1 MSESESPLSENALDQ
16 KPTEGGSTN
25 YFRGILLL
33 VIVAA
38 VISLIVRNIAV
49 FGNILKVI
57 IGFGGVV
64 LVHELGHFVVAKF
77 SGITVEAFSIG
88 FPPTLVGV
96 RRTEQG
102 YRVRF
107 LPTFFPKDKGGSEE
121 GGLSF
126 TVGNGGRPWDTEY
139 RIGLVPFGGY
149 NKILGQ
155 EDTKAVEHSDNP
167 RSFANKPVGTRMAV
181 IAAGVIFNAI
191 SAILVFMIVFLIGIK
206 LVPPVVGGVMPNS
219 PAARAG
225 LKAGDRI
232 IEIAGKTDNF
242 DFRNIILAAIL
253 SGRDEK
259 VPLKVRRED
268 RTEETVVLV
277 AERLPTFHGEMRDFG
292 IDWPMSLTIEDVS
305 DPEKLYSET
314 GLKPG
319 DRVTAVDG
327 GEVNAHWEM
336 EQAFQNANAPA
347 VTLSVQ
353 REDPV
358 SKKTEI
364 VDSQVH
370 LGWSCAGSLEVESES
385 ELCHVYSMVPRLRVT
400 DVSADSDA
408 NDIVH
413 AVRSGDIILAAGAVE
428 NPTYKELRDVTEEY
442 EGRALPVRV
451 LRADVNGVERPF
463 TVTVE
468 PKRRRGADRATIGI
482 FPVLDAG
489 HPVVAKSIS
498 SEDGPAAL
506 PIPRGAVITA
516 VDQAPVSSFY
526 DIVKEI
532 REGGGRRVQIDY
544 RLDDGTSGSV
554 ALDAVDAERF
564 ITVKSDFAEYVPFR
578 LHQELY
584 KAGGPA
590 EAIVMGCKKTFVL
603 VIQTYLSIRRLIEGL
618 VSQKEFSGPVGLI
631 KVSYDIAARRPLL
644 DLVYFLSQISV
655 LLAVFNLLPVPPFD
669 GGWLVMLAIERVKGS
684 ALSQRAQEVVAYA
697 GVLFILALFVFLT
710 FNDILNI
717 FFR

>member
-1 MSESESPLSENALDQ
+1 MSEPESPLNENTVAE
-16 KPTEGGSTN
+16 KGAEGRSGG

-38 VISLIVRNIAV
+38 VISLIVRNMGV

-57 IGFGGVV
+57 VGFGGVI
-64 LVHELGHFVVAKF
+64 LVHELGHFVVAKL

-88 FPPTLVGV
+88 FPPILVGV
-96 RRTEQG
+96 LRTEQG

-107 LPTFFPKDKGGSEE
+107 LPKFFPKDKGESDE
-121 GGLSF
+121 GQLSF
-126 TVGNGGRPWDTEY
+126 AVGKGGKPWETEY

-191 SAILVFMIVFLIGIK
+191 SAALVFMIVFLIGIK
-206 LVPPVVGGVMPNS
+206 LVPPVVGGVVWGS

-225 LKAGDRI
+225 LKGGDRI
-232 IEIAGKTDNF
+232 IEIGGKTNNF
-242 DFRNIILAAIL
+242 DFRNIIIASVL
-253 SGRDEK
+253 SGRDEE
-259 VPLKVRRED
+259 VRVRVRRED
-268 RTEETVVLV
+268 KTEENFDLV
-277 AERLPTFHGEMRDFG
+277 AKRMATPHGEMRAFG
-292 IDWPMSLTIEDVS
+292 IDWPMSLTIADVS
-305 DPEKLYSET
+305 DPDELYSET

-327 GEVNAHWEM
+327 RQVKAHWEM
-336 EQAFQNANAPA
+336 EQALQEANVPA

-358 SKKTEI
+358 SKKTGI
-364 VDSQVH
+364 VDAQLH
-370 LGWSCAGSLEVESES
+370 LDWLRAGDPEVESES
-385 ELCHVYSMVPRLRVT
+385 ELFHVYSMVPRLSVT
-400 DVSADSDA
+400 DVSADGDG
-408 NDIVH
+408 NDIVR
-413 AVRSGDIILAAGAVE
+413 VLQSGDIILAAGAVE
-428 NPTYKELRDVTEEY
+428 NPTYTELRDVTEEY
-442 EGRALPVRV
+442 EGRQLPMRV
-451 LRADVNGVERPF
+451 LRAGVNGVETPL
-463 TVTVE
+463 TVSVE
-468 PKRRRGADRATIGI
+468 PKRPRGADRPIIGI
-482 FPVLDAG
+482 HTVLDAG
-489 HPVVAKSIS
+489 HPVVAKTITT
-498 SEDGPAAL
+498 EDGPAAL
-506 PIPRGAVITA
+506 SIPRGAIVTA
-516 VDQAPVSSFY
+516 VAGVPVSSFY

-532 REGGGRRVQIDY
+532 REAAGRRIAIDY

-554 ALDAVDAERF
+554 ALDGVDAERF
-564 ITVKSDFAEYVPFR
+564 ITVKSAFAEFVPFKV
-578 LHQELY
+578 LQELY
-584 KAGGPA
+584 KAGGPG

-603 VIQTYLSIRRLIEGL
+603 VVETCMSIRRLVQGL

-644 DLVYFLSQISV
+644 ELVYFLSQISV

-669 GGWLVMLAIERVKGS
+669 GGWLVMLVIEKIKGS
-684 ALSQRAQEVVAYA
+684 ALSQRAQEAVAYA
-697 GVLFILALFVFLT
+697 GVLFIVTLFVFLT
-710 FNDILNI
+710 FNDILNM